1 MKIIITVFYLLFLA
15 NIAFAENSL
24 DFSDKK
30 LEVMDV
36 SYNCEDKRKNIA
48 FKKINDKIFNY
59 NYWLD
64 TKKTGTPDSAVKEFN
79 KTIKGEKVKIYM
91 FFSPIP
97 EGASYKEENYENGVI
112 LKILLQSKI
121 KNLDNQLMTY
131 WVKND
136 DAKLKYEM
144 LNEWNKIFA
153 GESDDLFDSAI
164 NDWSEK
170 AYKIVSKE
178 LELGKPFEIVDL
190 ETIRKEGVHK
200 KGKSHIWFQKKCKKL

>member
-1 MKIIITVFYLLFLA
+1 MKIIISVFYLLFIS
-15 NIAFAENSL
+15 NIAFAETSL
-24 DFSDKK
+24 DFSDEK

-36 SYNCEDKRKNIA
+36 SYNCEDKRKNIT

-64 TKKTGTPDSAVKEFN
+64 IKKTGTPDSTVKEFN
-79 KTIKGEKVKIYM
+79 KILKGEKVKIYM

-97 EGASYKEENYENGVI
+97 KGANLGNGVI
-112 LKILLQSKI
+112 LKILFQSKI

-136 DAKLKYEM
+136 DAKLKNEM
-144 LNEWNKIFA
+144 LNEWEKIFA
-153 GESDDLFDSAI
+153 EGSDDLFDSAI

-178 LELGKPFEIVDL
+178 LEFGKPFEIVDL

>member
-1 MKIIITVFYLLFLA
+1 
-15 NIAFAENSL
+15 
-24 DFSDKK
+24 
-30 LEVMDV
+30 
-36 SYNCEDKRKNIA
+36 
-48 FKKINDKIFNY
+48 
-59 NYWLD
+59 
-64 TKKTGTPDSAVKEFN
+64 
-79 KTIKGEKVKIYM
+79 M

-97 EGASYKEENYENGVI
+97 KGANLGNGVI
-112 LKILLQSKI
+112 LKILFQSKI
-121 KNLDNQLMTY
+121 KNLGNQLMTY

-144 LNEWNKIFA
+144 LNEWDKILT
-153 GESDDLFDSAI
+153 GESVDLFDSAI

-178 LELGKPFEIVDL
+178 LEFGKPFEIVDL